1 MTLFFLLLLRDL
13 NGKKRLK
20 KTLSFF
26 FLFTKKHRH
35 SLPRARLVLNRM
47 SRGRGRRGGGVAPRG
62 IRVLGVSSMLLL
74 LLSLSLLLLLPSA
87 LCEGATETTTPTMTM
102 AATAAASTGEEELP
116 AGEEEE
122 ETTPE
127 ATAPPPPLAAST
139 GTASAAAAGATAA
152 TTGSATA
159 SSSAATATAATAASA
174 ASPSA
179 PGLYYSDAPPP
190 LPFNPWQALTIQ
202 EHEALTRVV
211 DGFLRLTG
219 EAGAQPTRVPP
230 GVRRM
235 KRERDFHFLNSL
247 FPSCRSQ
254 PAPQEKSSS
263 I

>member
-13 NGKKRLK
+13 NEKKRLK

-102 AATAAASTGEEELP
+102 AATAAA
-116 AGEEEE
+116 
-122 ETTPE
+122 
-127 ATAPPPPLAAST
+127 AAST